1 MSFIN
6 RRRFL
11 TAAAGAVT
19 GMRAMPVIADGGQK
33 LLIPTDKPDEFGF
46 RIMWY
51 SPVPPIDPKT
61 YRLKISGLVER
72 PQSLSLDQLR
82 MLVISRYLGRAPIYS
97 SAGNGE
103 AAQDGQGNSH

>member
-6 RRRFL
+6 RRKFL
-11 TAAAGAVT
+11 TAAAGAVA
-19 GMRAMPVIADGGQK
+19 GMRAMPFIADVKQE

-61 YRLKISGLVER
+61 FLLKIGGLVER
-72 PQSLSLDQLR
+72 PQSLSLEQLR
-82 MLVISRYLGRAPIYS
+82 RYLR
-97 SAGNGE
+97 
-103 AAQDGQGNSH
+103 